1 MKNIII
7 LISITILF
15 TSCEKTINLEETI
28 HLYLEQSKPKIVIEG
43 QVTNHDGYQYVRV
56 SRTAGFYDDGT
67 TPRVTNANVSVKDDL
82 GNEFLFSHN
91 PENQNDS
98 VGYYLPNTPFT
109 GDVGRTYLLTVEV
122 DGEIYT
128 AQDKLFSVSG
138 IDSLSYRINEDEME
152 EPEDGNKFYEVLL
165 YATEPQDEVNYY
177 LFKFFRNDSLKVY
190 SDTDIYF
197 ADDKVLGEAIDGLG
211 SPIYFEPSD
220 KARIEMYSI
229 SRDGYNYYTD
239 LQALLNNDGG
249 LFSQPPSNSRTNLSN
264 GALGFFQASDVDVQT
279 IIIE

>member
-7 LISITILF
+7 LIALATLF
-15 TSCEKTINLEETI
+15 VSCEKTVELD
-28 HLYLEQSKPKIVIEG
+28 LEQAESKVVIEG

-56 SRTAGFYDDGT
+56 TRTAGFYDNGP
-67 TPRVTNANVSVKDDL
+67 TPRVTNANVSVEDDL

-91 PENQNDS
+91 PNSQIDS
-98 VGYYLPNTPFT
+98 AGYYLPNVPFV
-109 GDVGRTYLLTVEV
+109 GEVGRTYTLTVEL

-138 IDSLSYRINEDEME
+138 IDSLSYRVNPDEEE
-152 EPEDGNKFYEVLL
+152 EPKDGNKFYEVLL
-165 YATEPQDEVNYY
+165 FATEPQGEENYY

-190 SDTDIYF
+190 DETDIYF
-197 ADDKVLGEAIDGLG
+197 SDDKTLAEAIDGLG
-211 SPIYFEPSD
+211 SPVYYEPTD
-220 KARIEMYSI
+220 VARIEMYSI
-229 SRDGYNYYTD
+229 SRAGYVYYLD

-264 GALGFFQASDVDVQT
+264 GALGFFQASEVDVKT
-279 IIIE
+279 ILIEE